1 MPVDYRIAKTAAGQ
15 LSWKRATEHLRRA
28 RNYWVS
34 STRPDGRPHA
44 MPLWG
49 VWLDGAFYFGTD
61 RRSRKARN
69 LAANPALV
77 VHLESGDDTVILE
90 GRAEL
95 VSDATLLSR
104 IDGAY
109 LAKYRLRLL
118 GHPGELGVYRLRPQL
133 AFAWREKDFNRSATR
148 WRFDP
153 ER

>member
-1 MPVDYRIAKTAAGQ
+1 
-15 LSWKRATEHLRRA
+15 
-28 RNYWVS
+28 
-34 STRPDGRPHA
+34 

-90 GRAEL
+90 GRAQL

-104 IDGAY
+104 IDDAY

-148 WRFDP
+148 WRFEA